1 MRHEV
6 TTVVSSRS
14 KVFKTSMMTV
24 RKEYSCDPSN
34 ATKRCATVSVFLSK
48 TVPLR
53 NATFTLLHQDRA
65 HKSNIA
71 GCLRQKFF
79 TKPTLLKPE
88 TMIHSTFAAS
98 VKALAIVAAV
108 FLAFHGAIFICTVS
122 VNSAKMHEV
131 VTAIWLDI
139 TAAILFVEIVKH
151 VIRRAMLAHQIMIR
165 RAMLACQFT
174 AAIVFAPTKAAIIV
188 VLILYHTIK
197 FTVFVVKTPHAE
209 FRRGV
214 EWRQKRKLAAIR
226 VLAPKKYY
234 PTIQEPV
241 RARKNNAAVKIQ
253 SDFRRHEARK
263 KLEEL
268 QAAKEL
274 RRAIQSAIMMWA
286 ILRGQSATKIQ
297 SVFRRHQARKE
308 LEKLRRDTNAAVV
321 IQSVSRRH
329 QAKKRF
335 QRLKSAAIRIQ
346 AAARGRE
353 ARNAFARQ
361 RGALVRARVK
371 RAYAKQCHRFFG
383 IFGAMLQI
391 LMYLVVSGAML
402 QILMYL
408 VMSYSL
414 YTPPATTTNF
424 TDSMPKPFEDTM
436 VKFLPLAD
444 DEIKAFVRE
453 TQAAVEIQNVWRSY
467 KEKEVDRIKRQ
478 EKSLGENRVDH
489 KKILERH
496 LKKRR
501 SRAFAFP

>member
-1 MRHEV
+1 
-6 TTVVSSRS
+6 
-14 KVFKTSMMTV
+14 
-24 RKEYSCDPSN
+24 
-34 ATKRCATVSVFLSK
+34 
-48 TVPLR
+48 
-53 NATFTLLHQDRA
+53 
-65 HKSNIA
+65 
-71 GCLRQKFF
+71 
-79 TKPTLLKPE
+79 
-88 TMIHSTFAAS
+88 MIHSTFAAS

-139 TAAILFVEIVKH
+139 TAAILFVEIVKCI
-151 VIRRAMLAHQIMIR
+151 IRRAMLAHQIIIR
-165 RAMLACQFT
+165 RAMLAHQIIIRR
-174 AAIVFAPTKAAIIV
+174 AMILPTKAAIIV
-188 VLILYHTIK
+188 ALILYHTIK
-197 FTVFVVKTPHAE
+197 FTVIVVKTPYEEFRRWVEWRQKRKLAAPCAE
-209 FRRGV
+209 FRQWV

-226 VLAPKKYY
+226 LQAFTRRVLAHKKYY
-234 PTIQEPV
+234 PTIQERI

-253 SDFRRHEARK
+253 SVFRRHEARK

-268 QAAKEL
+268 QAARELRRAIQSAIMIRTIVRGQSATKIQSVFRRHQARKELEKLRAAKEL
-274 RRAIQSAIMMWA
+274 RRAIQSAIMIRA
-286 ILRGQSATKIQ
+286 IVRGQSATKIQ

-321 IQSVSRRH
+321 
-329 QAKKRF
+329 
-335 QRLKSAAIRIQ
+335 
-346 AAARGRE
+346 
-353 ARNAFARQ
+353 

-371 RAYAKQCHRFFG
+371 RAHAKQCHRFSG
-383 IFGAMLQI
+383 IF
-391 LMYLVVSGAML
+391 GAML

-467 KEKEVDRIKRQ
+467 KERKVERRREYRLKLLQEEAIAAKERQ
-478 EKSLGENRVDH
+478 ERQTTSAGMQRFGL
-489 KKILERH
+489 
-496 LKKRR
+496 
-501 SRAFAFP
+501 